1 MIRFIEQF
9 IKGVFL
15 VENFVAKDA
24 RGFFV
29 KTISANK
36 LESMGF
42 KHSFRES
49 YYSNSHKDV
58 IRGMHFQTPPYDH
71 DKLVYVTDGNILDV
85 VLDIRKFSP
94 TYGKHISFNL
104 LSFGSSVL
112 VPKGCAHGFLTLGET
127 ATVVYNVTSEYA
139 PTADKGILWNSF
151 GFNWG
156 VKDPIISDRDKSFP
170 GFNDSRF
177 FEL

>member
-1 MIRFIEQF
+1 MIRFIEQS
-9 IKGVFL
+9 IQGVFL
-15 VENFVAKDA
+15 VENFVAIDE

-29 KTISANK
+29 KTIAASK

-42 KHSFRES
+42 QHPFRES
-49 YYSNSHKDV
+49 YYSKSYKNV
-58 IRGMHFQTPPYDH
+58 IRGMHFQIPPYDH
-71 DKLVYVTDGNILDV
+71 DKLVYVTEGNILDV
-85 VLDIRKFSP
+85 VLDLRVSSP
-94 TYGKHISFNL
+94 SYGKHIYFNL
-104 LSFGSSVL
+104 LAFGSSVL
-112 VPKGCAHGFLTLGET
+112 VPKGCAHGFLTLSET

-170 GFNDSRF
+170 GFNDSQF